1 MMTRTRCFVTLACV
15 LLALSA
21 CAQLG
26 LSTPQSF
33 DERLAQAYGAHTAV
47 ISATTT
53 ALTTGS
59 ISSTDAEHVQTIATT
74 SRTLLDT
81 AKAAETAGDTAGAQK
96 NLVLAMSA
104 LQALQTYLNTHG
116 SAK

>member
-1 MMTRTRCFVTLACV
+1 MRHLKVPLSLLILV
-15 LLALSA
+15 LLAS

-26 LSTPQSF
+26 IAPAQSF
-33 DERLAQAYGAHTAV
+33 DQKLAQAYGVHTAV

-53 ALTTGS
+53 ALTAGS
-59 ISSTDAEHVQTIATT
+59 ISSVDAEHVQTIATT

-81 AKAAETAGDTAGAQK
+81 ARASATAGDTAGAQK
-96 NLVLAMSA
+96 NLVLALTA
-104 LQALQTYLNTHG
+104 LQALQAYLNNHG

>member
-1 MMTRTRCFVTLACV
+1 MRHLRIPLSLILI
-15 LLALSA
+15 LLCS

-26 LSTPQSF
+26 LTTPKGF
-33 DERLAQAYGAHTAV
+33 DQQLAQAYGIHTAV
-47 ISATTT
+47 ITATTT
-53 ALTTGS
+53 ALTSGS
-59 ISSTDAEHVQTIATT
+59 ISSSDAEHVQTIATT

-81 AKAAETAGDTAGAQK
+81 ARAAETAGDTAGAQR

-104 LQALQTYLNTHG
+104 LQALQAYLNTHG

>member
-1 MMTRTRCFVTLACV
+1 MKPQF
-15 LLALSA
+15 LLPLLLLLCS

-26 LSTPQSF
+26 LTTPKGF
-33 DERLAQAYGAHTAV
+33 DQQLAQAYGIHTAV

-53 ALTTGS
+53 ALTAGTL
-59 ISSTDAEHVQTIATT
+59 SSADAAQVQTIATT

-81 AKAAETAGDTAGAQK
+81 AKAAEIAGDTAGAQK

-104 LQALQTYLNTHG
+104 LQALQNYINAHG
-116 SAK
+116 RT

>member
-1 MMTRTRCFVTLACV
+1 MRRLLPLPLLLV
-15 LLALSA
+15 LLCS

-26 LSTPQSF
+26 LTTPKGF
-33 DERLAQAYGAHTAV
+33 DQQLASAYGIHTAV

-53 ALTTGS
+53 ALTSGS
-59 ISSTDAEHVQTIATT
+59 ISSADAEHVQTIATT

>member
-1 MMTRTRCFVTLACV
+1 MKH
-15 LLALSA
+15 LLLPLLLILGS

-26 LSTPQSF
+26 LTTPQGF
-33 DERLAQAYGAHTAV
+33 DQQLASAYGIHTAV

-53 ALTTGS
+53 ALTAGS
-59 ISSTDAEHVQTIATT
+59 LSSADATQVQTIAVT

-81 AKAAETAGDTAGAQK
+81 AKTAEVAGDTVGAQK
-96 NLVLAMSA
+96 NLVLATSA
-104 LQALQTYLNTHG
+104 LQALQTYLNNHG

>member
-1 MMTRTRCFVTLACV
+1 MKPQFLLPLLL
-15 LLALSA
+15 LLAS

-26 LSTPQSF
+26 LSTPKGF
-33 DERLAQAYGAHTAV
+33 DQQLANAYGIHTAV

-53 ALTTGS
+53 ALNAGS
-59 ISSTDAEHVQTIATT
+59 LSSADAIQVQTIATT

-96 NLVLAMSA
+96 NLVLATSA
-104 LQALQTYLNTHG
+104 LQALQAYLKAHG
-116 SAK
+116 RS